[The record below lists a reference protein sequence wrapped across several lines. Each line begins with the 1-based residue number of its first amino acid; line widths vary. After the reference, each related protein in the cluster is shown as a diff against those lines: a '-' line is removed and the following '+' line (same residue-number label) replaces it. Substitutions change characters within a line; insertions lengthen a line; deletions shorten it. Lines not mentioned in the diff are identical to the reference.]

1 MKKSKKLSRANH
13 LFSKGVNAYQRGDLK
28 VARKAFMASLSEFQS
43 LIDQGREDLR
53 PELALTRMNLGCCL
67 SEFGAL
73 SEAQQVYEVVLSE
86 IQSLIDQGREELRPD
101 LAKTR
106 MNLGV
111 CLRELGALSEAKQV
125 CEAAQNEYQ
134 GLIDQGRDDLRPDL
148 ALTRMNL
155 GVYLNDIG
163 ALPEAQR
170 VLETAQ
176 GEYQGLIDQGRD
188 ELRPELA
195 KTRMN
200 FGNCLSKLGLLS
212 EAKQVC
218 EMAQSEYQ
226 GLVDQG
232 RDDLRPDLA
241 RTRMNLGGYL
251 NDIGA
256 LSEAQQV
263 YEVAQSELQGLIEQG
278 REDLR
283 PDLARTHLNLGICLN
298 NSSALSEAQQVFE
311 MAQSEFQGLIEQQ
324 GRDELRLEL
333 AITRMN
339 LGNCLRQL
347 GAEAQQV
354 FEMAQS
360 EFQGLIDQGR
370 DDLRP
375 QLARTRL
382 NLGICLNNIDAKPVY
397 EKAQSEYQSL
407 IDQGRDELRLELA
420 ATHMNS
426 GLCFSELGELSA
438 ADNHYQT
445 SLALLQKLQ
454 ATGQLSPDIISM
466 MRVIADWHRQ
476 RSDNPR
482 ALELAMLGLDW
493 LDTLLN
499 RIYDATK
506 GSLLEQN
513 IALFHLATDLALE
526 LNQAD
531 QAYLILERSKS
542 RVLVEQMLRERA
554 EPSPQV
560 DENLRTQYHQLR
572 ERLRQLVN
580 QLAPPPDNRKG
591 DTRFFT
597 PTFRN
602 SERSPEQEAQLLEA
616 QKEVEQK
623 LAKVRAAIAEQDPAY
638 GDAIQPRL
646 LKTEQIATLIPANT
660 LAIAFEQRPDY
671 LLLYP
676 ITAQGVHTPLQVDL
690 NQQALWERVETFR
703 KNIVPEDISEWLTDK
718 LATVLNQLLEQ
729 HKPQE
734 ILFIPHQHWHL
745 LPLHLTQ
752 IEEQALALRYPVRY
766 IPSLQVLRLI
776 HEREQANPDD
786 PKAGLILA
794 DGDDHQAKEL
804 FTSVR
809 FQNARIVILTA
820 QIQAT
825 DEYIGL
831 ISGFLFAGAH
841 NVLAALW
848 TVDPASTH
856 LLTED
861 FHQGLADGLPPPN
874 ALQQA
879 QRQLREMDRKTV
891 QERLQLEEEPL
902 EISPYKEPYYW
913 AGFVLVGD
921 GI

>member
-1 MKKSKKLSRANH
+1 MKKSKKLSRANY
-13 LFSKGVNAYQRGDLK
+13 LFSKGVSAYQRGDLK
-28 VARKAFMASLSEFQS
+28 VARKAFMASLSEFQN
-43 LIDQGREDLR
+43 LIEQRREDLR

-67 SEFGAL
+67 SELGAL

-86 IQSLIDQGREELRPD
+86 FQSLIDQGREDLRPE
-101 LAKTR
+101 LAKTHL
-106 MNLGV
+106 NLGV

-125 CEAAQNEYQ
+125 CEAAQSEYQ
-134 GLIDQGRDDLRPDL
+134 SLIEQRREDLRPEL

-176 GEYQGLIDQGRD
+176 SEYQGLIDQGRD

-200 FGNCLSKLGLLS
+200 LGNCLSKLGLLS

-218 EMAQSEYQ
+218 KVAQSEYQ

-241 RTRMNLGGYL
+241 RTRMNLGGCL
-251 NDIGA
+251 NDSGA

-263 YEVAQSELQGLIEQG
+263 YEVAQTELQGLIEQG
-278 REDLR
+278 RDELR

-298 NSSALSEAQQVFE
+298 NSGALSEAKPVYE
-311 MAQSEFQGLIEQQ
+311 MAQSDYQGLIDQ
-324 GRDELRLEL
+324 GRDELRPEL

-339 LGNCLRQL
+339 LGNCLRQF
-347 GAEAQQV
+347 GAFKEAQQV
-354 FEMAQS
+354 FEKAQS

-375 QLARTRL
+375 QLARTCM
-382 NLGICLNNIDAKPVY
+382 NLGICLNNISAKPVF
-397 EKAQSEYQSL
+397 EMAQSEYQGL
-407 IDQGRDELRLELA
+407 IDQGRDDLRLELA
-420 ATHMNS
+420 ATYMNS
-426 GLCFSELGELSA
+426 GLCLSELGEFSA
-438 ADNHYQT
+438 ADNHYQA
-445 SLALLQKLQ
+445 SLALLQER
-454 ATGQLSPDIISM
+454 QLFPDSISM
-466 MRVIADWHRQ
+466 MKVIADWHRQ
-476 RSDNPR
+476 RSDTPR
-482 ALELAMLGLDW
+482 ALELAKLGLDW
-493 LDTLLN
+493 LDILLS
-499 RIYDATK
+499 RISDDTF
-506 GSLLEQN
+506 LLEKN
-513 IALFHLATDLALE
+513 IRLFHLAADLALE

-542 RVLVEQMLRERA
+542 RVLVEQMLREGA
-554 EPSPQV
+554 EPGTQV
-560 DENLRTQYHQLR
+560 DDNLRTQYHQLR

-580 QLAPPPDNRKG
+580 QLAPPPDNQKG
-591 DTRFFT
+591 ETRFFT

-602 SERSPEQEAQLLEA
+602 TERSPEQEAQLFEA

-638 GDAIQPRL
+638 GDAIQPRP

-671 LLLYP
+671 LHLYP
-676 ITAQGVHTPLQVDL
+676 ITAQGTHTPLRVDL
-690 NQQALWERVETFR
+690 NQQALSERVDTFR
-703 KNIVPEDISEWLTDK
+703 KNLIPEENRHISEWLTDK
-718 LATVLNQLLEQ
+718 LALVINQLLNQ

-734 ILFIPHQHWHL
+734 ILFIPHQLWHL
-745 LPLHLTQ
+745 LPLHLIQ

-776 HEREQANPDD
+776 HEREQANTDD

-809 FQNARIVILTA
+809 FQNARIIILTA
-820 QIQAT
+820 QIQPT
-825 DEYIGL
+825 DEYI

-841 NVLAALW
+841 NVLATMWA
-848 TVDPASTH
+848 VDSASTR
-856 LLTED
+856 LLMED
-861 FHQGLADGLPPPN
+861 FYQGLADGLSPPN

-879 QRQLREMDRKTV
+879 QRQLREMDQKTV
-891 QERLQLEEEPL
+891 QERLQLES
-902 EISPYKEPYYW
+902 SPNIIKPYEEPYYW
-913 AGFVLVGD
+913 AGFVLIGD
-921 GI
+921 GV